1 MDKFTLTRN
10 AEADLD
16 GIADYTLRRWGEKQ
30 CSLYIDGL
38 EACFQRLA
46 AEPGAG
52 RACDQIRPGLMR
64 EEQGRHV
71 VFYVPRPYGVRV
83 VRVLHERMLPNR
95 HDLNDDE

>member
-1 MDKFTLTRN
+1 
-10 AEADLD
+10 
-16 GIADYTLRRWGEKQ
+16 
-30 CSLYIDGL
+30 
-38 EACFQRLA
+38 
-46 AEPGAG
+46 
-52 RACDQIRPGLMR
+52 MR